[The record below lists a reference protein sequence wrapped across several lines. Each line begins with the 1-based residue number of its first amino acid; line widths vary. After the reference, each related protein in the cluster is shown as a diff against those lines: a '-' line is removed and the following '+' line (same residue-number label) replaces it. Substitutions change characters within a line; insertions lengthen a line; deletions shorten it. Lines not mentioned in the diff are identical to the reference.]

1 MLRALDMRQLSEYAG
16 LYDEDKD
23 DGLVNVRPTG
33 SVAVKNF
40 GEMVRPS
47 PPTLAPAPASPAA
60 HAPAHA
66 PAGHGLAFAIRHV
79 RLRCV
84 QSTAGPAG
92 SNCRGGERATAP
104 FACRLP
110 IACMPFYIPSL
121 TPLYVP
127 SLTPLYIP
135 SLTPLYVPSLART
148 HLCCPISLLSHTNT
162 HTHSTSLLHPTPQG
176 L

>member
-1 MLRALDMRQLSEYAG
+1 MLRALDMRQLGEYAG

-23 DGLVNVRPTG
+23 GGLVNVRPTG

-127 SLTPLYIP
+127 SL
-135 SLTPLYVPSLART
+135 ART